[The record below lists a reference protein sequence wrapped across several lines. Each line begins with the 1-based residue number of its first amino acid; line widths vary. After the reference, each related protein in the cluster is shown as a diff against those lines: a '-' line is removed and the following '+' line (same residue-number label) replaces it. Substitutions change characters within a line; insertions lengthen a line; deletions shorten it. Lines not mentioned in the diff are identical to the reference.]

1 MYAIAKQGQINRKI
15 DRYDRYANNKIFTTI
30 LCESSKHNLE
40 YDNKNYFY
48 MKINRIYHLHE
59 SK

>member
-1 MYAIAKQGQINRKI
+1 MYVIAKQGQINRKI
-15 DRYDRYANNKIFTTI
+15 DRYANNKIFTTI
-30 LCESSKHNLE
+30 LCESSKLNLE

-48 MKINRIYHLHE
+48 MKINCIYHLHE

>member
-1 MYAIAKQGQINRKI
+1 MYVIAKQGQINRKI
-15 DRYDRYANNKIFTTI
+15 DRYANNKIFTTI

-48 MKINRIYHLHE
+48 MKINCIYHLHE

>member
-1 MYAIAKQGQINRKI
+1 MYVIAKQGQIKRKI

-40 YDNKNYFY
+40 
-48 MKINRIYHLHE
+48 
-59 SK
+59 